1 MLGFGMALRGE
12 PRNRPGPG
20 TGQRPSILAAKWS
33 CLAGGLDLI
42 QIPQA
47 MIRLRGTAPSGRHSE
62 SKAELPSGGLSR
74 TSGDG
79 DRIAQN
85 GRLGANGKTIRH
97 YDVIRNGPVVG
108 YGGGD
113 KGNSIFTPF
122 GCT

>member
-79 DRIAQN
+79 DRIAPDRKSRGDRTNNRQS
-85 GRLGANGKTIRH
+85 RRIRKW
-97 YDVIRNGPVVG
+97 RVVG
-108 YGGGD
+108 
-113 KGNSIFTPF
+113 
-122 GCT
+122 